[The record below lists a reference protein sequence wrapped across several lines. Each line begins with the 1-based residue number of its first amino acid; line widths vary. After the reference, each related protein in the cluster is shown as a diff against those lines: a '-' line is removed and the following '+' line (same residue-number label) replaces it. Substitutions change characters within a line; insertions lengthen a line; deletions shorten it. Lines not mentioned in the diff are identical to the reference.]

1 MVLTLFQQAI
11 NMDKNDLKILSL
23 LQQDANQSIGDIA
36 EQVGISKS
44 SCWRRVKSLEANNV
58 IRGSYTILNPEKV
71 NLPLMVYISIKTDQ
85 HNQRW
90 YQQFKKVTDSLPQV
104 LEVHRMT
111 GDLDYLIKA
120 VVTDMRGYDQLY
132 KELVQVSF
140 TDVSA
145 AFVMEHL
152 KQTTELP
159 LDYAA
164 AL

>member
-1 MVLTLFQQAI
+1 M
-11 NMDKNDLKILSL
+11 LKIDSSDIAILKL
-23 LQQDANQSIGDIA
+23 LQQDASQSIGDIA
-36 EQVGISKS
+36 KKVGMSKS
-44 SCWRRVKSLEANNV
+44 SCWRRVKNLQKNKV
-58 IRGSYTILNPEKV
+58 IRGSYTVLNPEKV

-85 HNQRW
+85 HNAQW
-90 YQQFKKVTDSLPQV
+90 YQHFKEVTDSLPQI

-120 VVTDMRGYDQLY
+120 VVTDMRGYDHLY
-132 KELVQVSF
+132 KELVKVSF